1 MVYPFLKRAIDLT
14 LSLFALIVLSPLF
27 LIVMIVLRLT
37 GDKKVF
43 FKQER
48 VGYRNKKI
56 NLWKFVT
63 MRTGSELE
71 STITAK
77 SDPRVLPVGKILRK
91 AKINEIPQLINIIK
105 GDISI
110 VGPRPQT
117 QECFDCYPEE
127 IRYQVY
133 DSKPGLTGI
142 GSVIFRMED
151 EITGNSPK
159 GKKECYR
166 EDIMPV
172 KGELEL
178 WYTRNK
184 SLYVDFKLILLTAIV
199 IFFPKSKKP
208 YRWLKG
214 IPISEDFIENITKQ
228 KEI

>member
-1 MVYPFLKRAIDLT
+1 MYVFLKRAIDLT
-14 LSLFALIVLSPLF
+14 LSLLALIVLSPLF
-27 LIVMIVLRLT
+27 IAVMIILRLT
-37 GDKKVF
+37 GERKVF

-48 VGYRNKKI
+48 VGYRNIKI
-56 NLWKFVT
+56 KLWKFVT
-63 MRTGSELE
+63 MMEGSEKG

-77 SDPRVLPVGKILRK
+77 NDPRILPMGKILRK
-91 AKINEIPQLINIIK
+91 TKFNEIPQLINIIR

-127 IRYQVY
+127 LRYQVY

-151 EITGNSPK
+151 EITGNSSK

-184 SLYVDFKLILLTAIV
+184 SLYVDSKIILLTAIV

-208 YRWLKG
+208 YRLLKG
-214 IPISEDFIENITKQ
+214 LPISENYINDIIK
-228 KEI
+228 K